1 MNTAE
6 RHHQL
11 NHHLTKDPSTPSSK
25 KRKASLTTPDRSHN
39 SAGFSSGHS
48 DSTISDTSITTTTTP
63 TSKRVRKSAATD
75 PLSPLVNINHG
86 TASSEPTSTRTAT
99 TTTAPDSPSP
109 TQSKPKRRSSATHKP
124 PKNSLNL
131 VGMGTINFNDDN
143 ILDDHR
149 MNGGTSPVSSSPGSL
164 SSSSSL
170 STATT
175 GPPARP
181 RASSHA
187 HAAPEAPK
195 RPARRNKR
203 DSPQDSTLLGHP
215 QDTPLVPAGGYI
227 IYVSNNNSVLDK
239 TTFDKGRVPP
249 TTYGAV
255 APPTSQ
261 LSLNS
266 PKPFVHIEVPIFKP
280 CSIAQFQQDE
290 KKRKMEVLSKALA
303 KAEAKAAAEALALAA
318 SHEPIAPPP
327 GARTVSTRL
336 KHKEA
341 VSHQQVS
348 VVTATPGAHG
358 KKSTTIVTTG
368 AGSGT
373 AAGSHL
379 HNKKGEDEDLHDE
392 VYEKRHRKQE
402 MLERRI
408 KNREKEKLRHAMYQQ
423 QQVVEKLRHMD
434 INRLMPLS
442 AFRTQHKKTASEEP
456 SRSSVPVSQDES
468 HGTGSSQ
475 ISVAAAKIMQEEYH
489 RRLIREAEESLRRF
503 EQLGLAGE
511 ASTSLT
517 DYSPFSRTKNRLLYF
532 ENDPEDAPESEES
545 ESEDEDEDLSDEP
558 SPKPIVRRRK
568 RIKTESSEEDQVSE
582 RRARSSP
589 STKTSPA
596 PSSRKS
602 QSSKTSITPVQ
613 PPRPPKP
620 ITTFIKP
627 GTVLASGGRK
637 SSRVV
642 LAFGEKVPTLDR
654 MDFDLPLD
662 DVFGPLIR
670 ARLSA
675 RGETIPALSKVKATK
690 GRISFQALVATAA
703 AKAAK
708 SLEDKDPDAEESSI
722 SSALSSKLSLPSDA
736 SSPVE

>member
-1 MNTAE
+1 M
-6 RHHQL
+6 
-11 NHHLTKDPSTPSSK
+11 
-25 KRKASLTTPDRSHN
+25 
-39 SAGFSSGHS
+39 
-48 DSTISDTSITTTTTP
+48 
-63 TSKRVRKSAATD
+63 
-75 PLSPLVNINHG
+75 
-86 TASSEPTSTRTAT
+86 
-99 TTTAPDSPSP
+99 
-109 TQSKPKRRSSATHKP
+109 
-124 PKNSLNL
+124 
-131 VGMGTINFNDDN
+131 
-143 ILDDHR
+143 
-149 MNGGTSPVSSSPGSL
+149 
-164 SSSSSL
+164 
-170 STATT
+170 
-175 GPPARP
+175 
-181 RASSHA
+181 
-187 HAAPEAPK
+187 
-195 RPARRNKR
+195 
-203 DSPQDSTLLGHP
+203 
-215 QDTPLVPAGGYI
+215 
-227 IYVSNNNSVLDK
+227 SNNNIALDK
-239 TTFDKGRVPP
+239 TTFDKSRVPP
-249 TTYGAV
+249 ATYGAV

-261 LSLNS
+261 PSLNS

-442 AFRTQHKKTASEEP
+442 AFRKQHKKTASEEP
-456 SRSSVPVSQDES
+456 SSSSVPLSQDES

-489 RRLIREAEESLRRF
+489 RRLIHEAEESLRRF

-517 DYSPFSRTKNRLLYF
+517 DYSPFSRTKNRLLSF
-532 ENDPEDAPESEES
+532 ENDPEDASESEES
-545 ESEDEDEDLSDEP
+545 ESEDEDEDHLSDEP

-568 RIKTESSEEDQVSE
+568 RIRTELSEEDQVSG

-596 PSSRKS
+596 PSSRKL
-602 QSSKTSITPVQ
+602 QSSNASITPVQ

-675 RGETIPALSKVKATK
+675 RGETVPAMSKAKVTR

-708 SLEDKDPDAEESSI
+708 SSEDKNLDAEESST
-722 SSALSSKLSLPSDA
+722 SSSLSSKFTLSSDA
-736 SSPVE
+736 SSLVE